1 MEIALAIVV
10 CIGFLFYHK
19 STKLQT
25 ELKVERERSLTLKN
39 EIKNEISE
47 ERGKFKAL
55 EEQLH
60 QTQLKIIRLEL
71 DREQEEKNLEEDANE
86 LMQRLSDM
94 KVLVTAFREHTKKLS
109 ELEMFYQDQSL
120 MALIEH
126 ATEVVEA
133 LEDFSLSEE
142 EQTSGE

>member
-1 MEIALAIVV
+1 MEIGFILAV
-10 CIGFLFYHK
+10 CVAIFFLTK
-19 STKLQT
+19 ATKLQT
-25 ELKVERERSLTLKN
+25 ELKVEREHSLAL
-39 EIKNEISE
+39 KNEISE
-47 ERGKFKAL
+47 ERRKFKTL
-55 EEQLH
+55 EEELH

-109 ELEMFYQDQSL
+109 ELEMFFQDQSL